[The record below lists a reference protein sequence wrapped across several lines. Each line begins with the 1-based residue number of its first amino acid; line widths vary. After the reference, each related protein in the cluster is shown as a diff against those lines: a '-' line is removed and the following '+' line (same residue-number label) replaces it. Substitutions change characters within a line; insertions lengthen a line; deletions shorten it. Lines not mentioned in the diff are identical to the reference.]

1 MTKVLIVDDSPFTRN
16 LLGVI
21 IKMGGHEVAGVAE
34 DGKQALE
41 MFRSLRPELVTLD
54 WLMPSKSGEAV
65 LKKIIMLDPDAKVIM
80 ITGWANKS
88 IEGRVLAAGA
98 KAFLEKSNVQKD
110 LLNVI
115 DQVMGET
122 PVQCKP

>member
-1 MTKVLIVDDSPFTRN
+1 MATVLIVDDSPFTRH

-21 IKMGGHEVAGVAE
+21 VKMGGHEVVGTAE

-41 MFRSLRPELVTLD
+41 MFKSLRPDLVTLD

-65 LKKIIMLDPDAKVIM
+65 LKKIMALDPEAKVIM

-88 IEGRVLAAGA
+88 IEGRVLQASFFKLFESQSA
-98 KAFLEKSNVQKD
+98 
-110 LLNVI
+110 
-115 DQVMGET
+115 
-122 PVQCKP
+122 

>member
-1 MTKVLIVDDSPFTRN
+1 MAKVLIVDDSPFTRH

-21 IKMGGHEVAGVAE
+21 VKMGGHEVAGVAE

-41 MFRSLRPELVTLD
+41 MFKSLRPDLVTLD

-65 LKKIIMLDPDAKVIM
+65 LKKIMMLDPDAKVIM

-115 DQVMGET
+115 DQVMGEA
-122 PVQCKP
+122 V

>member
-1 MTKVLIVDDSPFTRN
+1 MAKVLIVDDSPFTRN
-16 LLGVI
+16 LLGVM

-41 MFRSLRPELVTLD
+41 MFRSLQPELVTLD
-54 WLMPSKSGEAV
+54 WLMPNKSGEAV

-88 IEGRVLAAGA
+88 IEDRVLAAGA

-122 PVQCKP
+122 V

>member
-1 MTKVLIVDDSPFTRN
+1 MAKVLIVDDSPFTRN
-16 LLGVI
+16 LLGVM

-34 DGKQALE
+34 GGKQALE
-41 MFRSLRPELVTLD
+41 MFKSLQPDLVTLD

-65 LKKIIMLDPDAKVIM
+65 LKKIIMIDPNAKVIM

-122 PVQCKP
+122 V

>member
-1 MTKVLIVDDSPFTRN
+1 MAKVLIVDDSPFTRH

-21 IKMGGHEVAGVAE
+21 VKMGGHEVAGAAE
-34 DGKQALE
+34 DGKQALK
-41 MFRSLRPELVTLD
+41 MFRSLQPDLVTLD

-115 DQVMGET
+115 DQVLGET
-122 PVQCKP
+122 I